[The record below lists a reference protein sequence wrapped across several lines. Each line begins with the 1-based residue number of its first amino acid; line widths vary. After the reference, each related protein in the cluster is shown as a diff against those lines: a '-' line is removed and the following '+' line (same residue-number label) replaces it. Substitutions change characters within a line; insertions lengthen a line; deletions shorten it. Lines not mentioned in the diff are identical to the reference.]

1 MNRLRIR
8 TRSAIV
14 LVAVLPLFAAGCAGP
29 GGEPGGHAASTA
41 TAYEGARLID
51 GNGGVVEDAVF
62 VVDGGKFVAVGAA
75 ADVEVPDGAERV
87 DLSGKTVIPALID
100 SHVHLSQTGEG
111 VMEDLDRRAYFGIAG
126 AVSLGLDGDEAPLD
140 MRSEHLYRSAG
151 RGITSPEEG
160 RSEVPHWVTTEEEA
174 RQAVRDEAARNV
186 DIIKIW
192 VDDRGGQYER
202 LSPELYGAVIDE
214 AHQNDIRVV
223 AHIFRLEDAKGLLE
237 AGIDGFAHGVRDQD
251 VDDEFVSMIKAR
263 PNVVYIPNMPGRGV
277 PTELGWL
284 DGSMTA
290 DEIAAI
296 AERNVENAEA
306 AESFGIQAR
315 NLKRLA
321 EEGVTISLGTDGNRP
336 WAPHVE
342 MEDMVASGMSPADVL
357 IASTKN
363 AAEQSDFPD
372 VGSVAVGKSADF
384 VVLDAN
390 PLDDITNTRKISAVH
405 LKGEE
410 VDRAALSARFTAAT
424 SSE

>member
-1 MNRLRIR
+1 
-8 TRSAIV
+8 
-14 LVAVLPLFAAGCAGP
+14 
-29 GGEPGGHAASTA
+29 
-41 TAYEGARLID
+41 
-51 GNGGVVEDAVF
+51 
-62 VVDGGKFVAVGAA
+62 
-75 ADVEVPDGAERV
+75 
-87 DLSGKTVIPALID
+87 LSGKTVIPALID

-214 AHQNDIRVV
+214 AHQNGIRVV

-390 PLDDITNTRKISAVH
+390 PLNDITNTRLISRVY
-405 LKGEE
+405 LRGEE
-410 VDRAALSARFTAAT
+410 VDREALRAGFMDGVK
-424 SSE
+424 